1 MSHASCALAIAVWA
15 RFVDADKD
23 RAATVTG
30 RKAKVPAPMGPVV
43 KSSSVER
50 VRPVGGM
57 IVSVAVK
64 TRVSVSVPMPV
75 DIRITPVPVIP
86 SAVVSVTSAP
96 IPGNRH
102 DCRIRALALTGI
114 DDYRPLITA
123 VLSPLIGQSR
133 WKRNHPEDRNQQND
147 QEAFHGSTSLSP

>member
-1 MSHASCALAIAVWA
+1 M
-15 RFVDADKD
+15 RFIDADKD

-30 RKAKVPAPMGPVV
+30 RKAKVPVPMGPVV
-43 KSSSVER
+43 KFSSVER

-57 IVSVAVK
+57 VVPAAVK
-64 TRVSVSVPMPV
+64 TRVSISVPMPV
-75 DIRITPVPVIP
+75 EIRITPVPVVP
-86 SAVVSVTSAP
+86 SPVIAILPAPFPGGCYDHSLAVA
-96 IPGNRH
+96 
-102 DCRIRALALTGI
+102 GI
-114 DDYRPLITA
+114 DDHRPLITA